1 MSENEVGSGA
11 AVDAE
16 AVRQRYEAERA
27 KRLNAAGTAQFIFAE
42 GQYAEFAQDPFAV
55 AVAPRESVTEDIDFL
70 IIGAGIG
77 GIQLA
82 ATLQKQ
88 GIENFRILDVAA
100 DFGGTWYW
108 NRYPGLRCDVES
120 YIYLP
125 MLEETGYIP
134 TELYVRGSEIFSYL
148 KGLAHQL
155 GLPDRSLFQTRVQD
169 AIWDEDAGRW
179 IIRTDRGD
187 TLRARFVSTQS
198 GLFNKPQLPGIAGIK
213 DFKGKAFHSA
223 RWDYAYTGGNPD
235 TPLNKLGDKRVAV
248 IGTGTTALQVVP
260 QLAQSAKE
268 LFVFQRTPTSV
279 GERNNAPTDAEWFKS
294 QPPGWQDQ
302 RIKSFNQLSMGEP
315 VDCPIKDGWTRFFQ
329 LMIDAVA
336 QVPADQFTPEN
347 IGKAQEVA
355 DYELNELIRARVDS
369 LVRDKSKASLL
380 KAYYRTM
387 CKRPGFS
394 DDYLPAFDQD
404 NVQLF
409 DASSGIDR
417 ITENSIVIGG
427 REIEVDCIV
436 FCTGFEIG
444 TAWTHQAGYDVVGR
458 DGVRLSEK
466 WAEGPL
472 TYHGLFSKGFPNL
485 FFMGVTQTAATINLP
500 HMLQEQATHI
510 AYVVQHCLANGISWV
525 EASDE
530 AEQAWQVEINE
541 NVASRRSFQEAC
553 TPGYYNGEGKIYD
566 RRNAIGNGWYM
577 PTTAFFNMWDEWR
590 KSGTFTG
597 LVLAGHSGKA

>member
-1 MSENEVGSGA
+1 VSENEVGSGA